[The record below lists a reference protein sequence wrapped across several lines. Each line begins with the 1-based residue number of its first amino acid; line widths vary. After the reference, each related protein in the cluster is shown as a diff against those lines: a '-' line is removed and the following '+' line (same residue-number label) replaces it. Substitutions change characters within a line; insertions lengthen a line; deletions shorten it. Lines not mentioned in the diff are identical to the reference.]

1 MTEQKVHQRVWD
13 PLRHHEQ
20 DRNQDYDREEVLG
33 QGAGAGR
40 QGGSI
45 KAWADELVAIDN
57 VMLERA
63 EELRKQHWCS
73 AGRPPDR
80 GGQEWV
86 RQQGRAV

>member
-13 PLRHHEQ
+13 SLRHHEQ

-40 QGGSI
+40 QGR
-45 KAWADELVAIDN
+45 KHQAPKHELVTIDN

-63 EELRKQHWCS
+63 EELRQQHRSS

-80 GGQEWV
+80 GGQERV
-86 RQQGRAV
+86 